1 MIYLYASL
9 LMILTMWL
17 IQLLWFNFY
26 NSVGYSKIPLMYA
39 NVNDNEVESIEVLEN
54 LKNAKPP
61 MRTPSSILLEYRIFL
76 WWQLWWE
83 VYFINFFE
91 NPPSTKSAF
100 SIVKIRVL
108 SVLVCHYKNFQVEW
122 SNICLDA
129 LNNVDR
135 FYQGK
140 DTADIIHGKV
150 IQVCFSVSLFLDM
163 RWVFGSLTYFI
174 DVLIFPLYSKILKG
188 KNEDMKQLFGKELKS
203 GDLSGIHAECLTD
216 TWIGKD
222 RFSLSLSL
230 SLSHTHTH
238 THKLTPYAWQ
248 GLISLQSV
256 TDGHLLI

>member
-1 MIYLYASL
+1 
-9 LMILTMWL
+9 MWL

-26 NSVGYSKIPLMYA
+26 NSVGYSKIPLMYV

-100 SIVKIRVL
+100 SIVNIRVL

-238 THKLTPYAWQ
+238 TNLHHMLGRA
-248 GLISLQSV
+248 
-256 TDGHLLI
+256 